1 MFKRALVSV
10 SDKAGLVEFLQPL
23 VQQGM
28 QIVSTGGTKEHLK
41 SHGIPVIDVSEQTG
55 FPEVMDGRVKTL
67 HPRIH
72 MALLARQEVDSDFEL
87 LKKENLE
94 AFDLVVV
101 NLYPFEETLKILQNA
116 PTGFTGMTPALI
128 EKIDV
133 GGPSMLRAAAKNFS
147 RIAVVTEPSD
157 YNWILSKQADLTL
170 QDRKKL
176 AMKVFQHTAKY
187 DALIA
192 ESFHAENLK
201 SDSQTGAETETTDSR
216 SQYSKTISSSVIPSA
231 VLSLEDIS
239 SLNRDLGSY
248 LSATSVHQELRYG
261 ENPHQKSVWLKSL
274 NPFIIGWQHADII
287 QGKALSYNNLLDLEA
302 AFDLVTQFHE
312 PCCVAVKHNNPCGVA
327 TADQIHTAVS
337 QACESDSVSVF
348 GGIIA
353 INKPVDEV
361 TAQYLSKIFL
371 ECIVAPSYSPEAL
384 AVFEK
389 KKNLRILSAEKLF
402 QKIKIANSK
411 TTHPLGVELKSIQG
425 GFLLQQ
431 KDNFP
436 NEILAEDFSKI
447 PSQIQTDILF
457 GEKVVASLKS
467 NAIAIVS
474 SNPHGNELPSYQQT
488 SDQVKGSVTVGLGM
502 GQVNR
507 VDSVKLAIERMQK
520 FFPKVKD
527 PVLVS
532 DAFFPFPDSV
542 ELIAKAGIRWIV
554 QPGGSVKDDE
564 VLQKAQELNVHMLL
578 TKTRHFKH

>member
-170 QDRKKL
+170 QDRKIL
-176 AMKVFQHTAKY
+176 AAKVFQHTAKY

-192 ESFHAENLK
+192 ECFRADDSIATSSAMAE
-201 SDSQTGAETETTDSR
+201 
-216 SQYSKTISSSVIPSA
+216 SV
-231 VLSLEDIS
+231 VLDLGSIS
-239 SLNRDLGSY
+239 SLDRDLGSY

-542 ELIAKAGIRWIV
+542 ELIANAGIRWIV

-564 VLQKAQELNVHMLL
+564 VLQKAQELNVQMLL

>member
-116 PTGFTGMTPALI
+116 PTGFTGMTPVLI

-176 AMKVFQHTAKY
+176 AMKVFQLTAKY

-192 ESFHAENLK
+192 ESFRAEN
-201 SDSQTGAETETTDSR
+201 
-216 SQYSKTISSSVIPSA
+216 
-231 VLSLEDIS
+231 LEDIS

-274 NPFIIGWQHADII
+274 NPSIIGWQHADII

-302 AFDLVTQFHE
+302 AFDLVTQFQE
-312 PCCVAVKHNNPCGVA
+312 PSCVAVKHNNPCGVA
-327 TADQIHTAVS
+327 TADQIHSAVIL
-337 QACESDSVSVF
+337 ACESDPVSVF

-402 QKIKIANSK
+402 QKIKMANSI

-436 NEILAEDFSKI
+436 NEIQAEDFSKI
-447 PSQIQTDILF
+447 PSQIQKDILF

-467 NAIAIVS
+467 NAIAIVA
-474 SNPHGNELPSYQQT
+474 GT
-488 SDQVKGSVTVGLGM
+488 VTVGLGM

-520 FFPKVKD
+520 FFPNVKD